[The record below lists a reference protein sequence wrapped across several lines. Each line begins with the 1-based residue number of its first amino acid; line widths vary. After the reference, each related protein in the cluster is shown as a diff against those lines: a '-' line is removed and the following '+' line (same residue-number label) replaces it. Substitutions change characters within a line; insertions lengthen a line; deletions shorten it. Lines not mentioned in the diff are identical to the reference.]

1 LRGTLRATVRVMNQP
16 DVYVVGSGPNGL
28 TAAVHLAMAGRRV
41 HVLEAGSTPGGGM
54 RTKELIESGTRHDV
68 CSAIHPLGVISEA
81 LRDLPLGEHGLEWVY
96 PEVEVAH
103 VVDGGRAGVLRRSVD
118 MTAEGLGADG
128 NAWRKGLQPLVR
140 AGSALIDDLL
150 TPLRIPRHPVH
161 LLRYGFPG
169 LQPAT
174 WWGRR
179 FDTDEGSGLFAG
191 LAAHSILPL
200 SAPITTG
207 YGLMLGMLGHTVGWP
222 MPRGGSQSIADAL
235 VSLLAVHGGTVEC
248 DSPVVSLGDLP
259 PGATVLLDIAP
270 RQVLEL
276 AGERLPGR
284 YAKQLRT
291 YRYGPGVFK
300 LDYVLS
306 GPIPWTN
313 PDAHLAGTVHVGGSF
328 AEVAA
333 SEHAVGKGQHP
344 ERPFL
349 LVAQP
354 TSFDPTRSSTG
365 RHAAWTYCH
374 VPNGST
380 VDMTG
385 RIEAQIERFA
395 PGFRDLIVGRHAM
408 ATPQIEAY
416 NANYVGGDIAVG
428 AGDLRQF
435 IARPTFGLHP
445 WRTPLEGVYLCSA
458 ATPPGAGVHG
468 MCGWHAARTVL
479 GDGR

>member
-1 LRGTLRATVRVMNQP
+1 MSEP

-28 TAAVHLAMAGRRV
+28 TAAVHLALAARRV
-41 HVLEAGSTPGGGM
+41 HVLEAGPTPGGGT
-54 RTKELIESGTRHDV
+54 RTTELIETGTRHDV
-68 CSAIHPLGVISEA
+68 CSAIHPLGAVSPA
-81 LRDLPLGEHGLEWVY
+81 LRDLPLAEHGLEWVY
-96 PEVEVAH
+96 PEVELAH
-103 VVDGGRAGVLRRSVD
+103 VVDGGGAGVVRRSLD
-118 MTAEGLGADG
+118 ATAAGLGADG
-128 NAWRKGLQPLVR
+128 DAWQRAMRPLVR

-150 TPLRIPRHPVH
+150 SPLRLPPRHPIH
-161 LLRYGFPG
+161 LARYGVAG

-179 FDTDEGSGLFAG
+179 FDTDAGSGLFAG

-207 YGLMLGMLGHTVGWP
+207 YGLMLGMLAHTVGWP

-235 VSLLAVHGGTVEC
+235 ASLLAAHGGTVEC
-248 DSPVVSLGDLP
+248 DAPVGSLADLP
-259 PGATVLLDIAP
+259 DGATVLLDVTP
-270 RQVLEL
+270 RQVLAL

-284 YAKQLRT
+284 YAKRLRK

-306 GPIPWTN
+306 GPIPWSN
-313 PDAHLAGTVHVGGSF
+313 PDAHLAGTVHIGGSL
-328 AEVAA
+328 AEVVA
-333 SEHAVGKGQHP
+333 SEHAVGNGRHP
-344 ERPFL
+344 DRPFM

-354 TSFDPTRSSTG
+354 TNFDPTRSTTG
-365 RHAAWTYCH
+365 RHVAWTYCH

-380 VDMTG
+380 IDMTA
-385 RIEAQIERFA
+385 RMEAQIERFA

-416 NANYVGGDIAVG
+416 NANYVGGDIAAG

-435 IARPTFGLHP
+435 IARPTLGLHP
-445 WRTPLEGVYLCSA
+445 WRTPIDGVYLCSA

-468 MCGWHAARTVL
+468 MCGWHAARAVL
-479 GDGR
+479 ADGR

>member
-1 LRGTLRATVRVMNQP
+1 MSQP

-41 HVLEAGSTPGGGM
+41 RVLEAQSTPGGGM
-54 RTKELIESGTRHDV
+54 RTTELIESGTWHDV
-68 CSAIHPLGVISEA
+68 CSAIHPLGVVSEA
-81 LRDLPLGEHGLEWVY
+81 LRDLPLAEHGLEWVY
-96 PEVEVAH
+96 PDVEVAH
-103 VVDGGRAGVLRRSVD
+103 VIDGGGAGVLRRSLAA
-118 MTAEGLGADG
+118 TAEGLGEDG
-128 NAWRKGLQPLVR
+128 DEWRTAMRPLMR

-150 TPLRIPRHPVH
+150 SPLRIPPRHPIH
-161 LLRYGFPG
+161 LMRYGIPG

-179 FDTDEGSGLFAG
+179 FDTEAGGGLFAG

-200 SAPITTG
+200 NAPITTG
-207 YGLMLGMLGHTVGWP
+207 YGLMLAMLGHTVGWP

-235 VSLLAVHGGTVEC
+235 VSLLAAHGGTVDC
-248 DSPVVSLGDLP
+248 GAPVASLADLP
-259 PGATVLLDIAP
+259 PGATVLLDVTP

-284 YAKQLRT
+284 YAKRLRK

-313 PDAHLAGTVHVGGSF
+313 PDAHLAGTVHIGGSL

-333 SEHAVGKGQHP
+333 SERAVGKGQHP

-354 TSFDPTRSSTG
+354 TNFDSTRSSTG
-365 RHAAWTYCH
+365 RHVAWTYCH

-380 VDMTG
+380 VDMTTP
-385 RIEAQIERFA
+385 IEAQIERFA

-416 NANYVGGDIAVG
+416 NSNYVGGDIAAG

-435 IARPTFGLHP
+435 VARPTLGLRP
-445 WRTPLEGVYLCSA
+445 WRTPLDGVYLCSA

-479 GDGR
+479 RDGR